1 MIIFLQNSVIRNS
14 RITEKIKVVLSKIEI
29 TTELPR
35 FSRKLIIYLGQN
47 QQMIIANDQKK
58 YDKITEKLQRNC
70 KEIAKKLQN
79 KKIKYIIISMFYLFK
94 MHINCKEVAE

>member
-1 MIIFLQNSVIRNS
+1 
-14 RITEKIKVVLSKIEI
+14 
-29 TTELPR
+29 
-35 FSRKLIIYLGQN
+35 
-47 QQMIIANDQKK
+47 MIIANDQKK

-70 KEIAKKLQN
+70 KEIAEKLQN

>member
-1 MIIFLQNSVIRNS
+1 
-14 RITEKIKVVLSKIEI
+14 
-29 TTELPR
+29 
-35 FSRKLIIYLGQN
+35 
-47 QQMIIANDQKK
+47 MIIANDQKK